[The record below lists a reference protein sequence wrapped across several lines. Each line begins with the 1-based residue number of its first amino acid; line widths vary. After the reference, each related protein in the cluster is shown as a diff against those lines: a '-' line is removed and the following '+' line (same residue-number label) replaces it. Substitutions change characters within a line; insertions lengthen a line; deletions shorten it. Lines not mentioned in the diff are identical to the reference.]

1 MVRFSDI
8 IKIKDK
14 EGEGGKTLQRE
25 RYAREDKFRL
35 SDSQIFQ
42 TKEKEPID
50 ASPENKPGLEIVTY
64 YEKFIERAMDVR
76 ERVKADKGI
85 SPSPILSDLHYIIE
99 QNLVDKLYE
108 YAMSAHED
116 YEEMIVHTIDV
127 TFTALKVGK
136 GMDYDVKMF
145 LRLGLAAFLENVGM
159 YKIPESI
166 LKSRGKLG
174 QEEVTLIKKHP
185 ELSRDILGQ
194 MGERYKWLADVA
206 YQIHER
212 YDGSGYPL
220 GLKGDEISELASII
234 GLVDTYSAMIK
245 NRPYRKRFIQT
256 DSIKSIVGVSKG
268 QFPPK
273 IVKVFLNQISLFPV
287 NSYIRLNNRSVGRV
301 ISTDKKQPLR
311 PTIELLYDGS
321 GNRLEKPQIIRLSE
335 NPLLYIDGNAKLD
348 SLHKHKADI
357 QDRHDGKDLS

>member
-8 IKIKDK
+8 IKMKDK
-14 EGEGGKTLQRE
+14 EGEGGKPLQRE

-35 SDSQIFQ
+35 SESQIFQ

-99 QNLVDKLYE
+99 QNLLDKLYE

-127 TFTALKVGK
+127 TFTALQIGK
-136 GMDYDVKMF
+136 GMDYNIKML

-174 QEEVTLIKKHP
+174 QEEIKLIKKHP
-185 ELSRDILGQ
+185 ELSRDILGR
-194 MGERYKWLADVA
+194 MGEKYRWLADVA

-220 GLKGDEISELASII
+220 GLKGNEISELALII
-234 GLVDTYSAMIK
+234 GLIDTYSAMIK
-245 NRPYRKRFIQT
+245 NRPYREKFIQT
-256 DSIKSIVGVSKG
+256 DTIKSIVGVSKG

-273 IVKVFLNQISLFPV
+273 IVKVFINQISLFPV
-287 NSYIRLNNRSVGRV
+287 NSYIILNNRSIGRV

-321 GNRLEKPQIIRLSE
+321 GNRLEKPQIISLSE
-335 NPLLYIDGNAKLD
+335 NPLLYIDGNAKPD
-348 SLHKHKADI
+348 YLHKDKADI
-357 QDRHDGKDLS
+357 QDSNNGKDLS

>member
-8 IKIKDK
+8 IKIKEK
-14 EGEGGKTLQRE
+14 EGGKALQRE
-25 RYAREDKFRL
+25 PYAHEDKFRL
-35 SDSQIFQ
+35 SESQIFQ
-42 TKEKEPID
+42 TKEKDPGD
-50 ASPENKPGLEIVTY
+50 VSLENKPGLEIVTY
-64 YEKFIERAMDVR
+64 YEKFIERAMDVK

-99 QNLVDKLYE
+99 QNLIDKLYE

-116 YEEMIVHTIDV
+116 YEEMMIHTIDV
-127 TFTALKVGK
+127 TFTALKIGK
-136 GMDYDVKMF
+136 GMDYDIKML

-166 LKSRGKLG
+166 LKSSGKLG
-174 QEEVTLIKKHP
+174 QEEVNLIRRHP
-185 ELSRDILGQ
+185 EFSRDILGQ
-194 MGERYKWLADVA
+194 MGEKYRWLADVA

-220 GLKGDEISELASII
+220 GLKGNEISELASII
-234 GLVDTYSAMIK
+234 GLTDTYSAMIK
-245 NRPYRKRFIQT
+245 NRPYRRKFIQT
-256 DSIKSIVGVSKG
+256 DSIKSIVGVNKG

-321 GNRLEKPQIIRLSE
+321 GNRLEKPQIIHLSE
-335 NPLLYIDGNAKLD
+335 NPLLYIDGNARLD
-348 SLHKHKADI
+348 HLHKNKADI
-357 QDRHDGKDLS
+357 QDRQNGKDLS